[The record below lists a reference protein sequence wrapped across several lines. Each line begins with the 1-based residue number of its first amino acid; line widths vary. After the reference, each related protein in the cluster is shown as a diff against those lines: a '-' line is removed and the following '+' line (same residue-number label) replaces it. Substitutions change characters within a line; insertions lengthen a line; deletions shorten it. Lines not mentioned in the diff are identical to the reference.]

1 MARAQNR
8 LVPIVEPEVLPDGE
22 HDLETARRVTEDV
35 LAFVFKALAD
45 HHVFLEGILL
55 KPNMITPGVK
65 CAARASS
72 DDIAYYTVQVSATA
86 PCGLGGVVEYIYI
99 YNFISPTYVVA
110 QHKRKKIS
118 KRK

>member
-1 MARAQNR
+1 VARAQNR

-65 CAARASS
+65 CAAHAPP
-72 DDIAYYTVQVSATA
+72 TA
-86 PCGLGGVVEYIYI
+86 VVV
-99 YNFISPTYVVA
+99 VVA
-110 QHKRKKIS
+110 VVVRHLH
-118 KRK
+118 